1 MNTAELRRL
10 FRTRL
15 ARKPIVTAPG
25 CYDAFSARLIEF
37 AGFEAAYM
45 TGAGVSAGLAGF
57 PDLGLLTMSE
67 MVEQAR
73 RICGAVELPLI
84 SDADTGYGGTLNVYR
99 TVREFERAGVCAV
112 HLEDQEIPKRCGHLE
127 GKKIVPAA
135 TMVERLR
142 AALDA
147 RSDPNFLI
155 IARTDARAVSGF
167 SDALDR
173 AARYGE
179 AGADVLFVE
188 APESIEELETIG
200 RSLPGRILLVNRGG
214 AEKTPHL
221 SASELERLGFS
232 VVIFPG
238 DIQKAAA
245 TAMLEVLRI
254 LKETGNTEAV
264 QSKMMGFR
272 ERFELLGMSR
282 YRSFESAWAAGAALK
297 TRT

>member
-10 FRTRL
+10 FRARL

-25 CYDAFSARLIEF
+25 CYDAFSARLIES

-57 PDLGLLTMSE
+57 PDIGLLTMSE

-73 RICGAVELPLI
+73 RICGAAELPLI

-135 TMVERLR
+135 TMVERLK

-155 IARTDARAVSGF
+155 IARTDARGVSGF
-167 SDALDR
+167 SDALER

-188 APESIEELETIG
+188 APESIEELETIA

-282 YRSFESAWAAGAALK
+282 YRSLESAWAAGAAPEIK
-297 TRT
+297 S